1 MICGIDPGLSG
12 GIAFLNNNSLEV
24 LPMPIST
31 LVIANKKTRYINILN
46 LCNIF
51 IARNTLNSCII
62 EKQQSMPNQGL
73 SSTFK
78 TGLGYGIL
86 FTTAITLILV
96 PVIFRIL
103 ADIRPKYQE
112 AGERID
118 ESESIWV

>member
-78 TGLGYGIL
+78 NGLGYGIL
-86 FTTAITLILV
+86 LMLLLENGKNILV
-96 PVIFRIL
+96 YLLIKKKL
-103 ADIRPKYQE
+103 E
-112 AGERID
+112 H
-118 ESESIWV
+118 